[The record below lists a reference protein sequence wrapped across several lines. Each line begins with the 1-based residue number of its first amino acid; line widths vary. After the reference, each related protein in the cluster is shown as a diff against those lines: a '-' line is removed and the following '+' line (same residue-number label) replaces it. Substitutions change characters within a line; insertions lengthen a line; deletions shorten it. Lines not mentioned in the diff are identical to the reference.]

1 MVYKLTHDEVLKIC
15 GGCTKFIKDRE
26 QCQNDGDPKMLKE
39 LHRCKKWDEHFGSAC
54 IFQG

>member
-15 GGCTKFIKDRE
+15 GACPKFVKDRE
-26 QCQNDGDPKMLKE
+26 QCQNDGDPKTLRE